1 MYRLALWLRTPRN
14 LVWTT
19 PAMAC
24 LVAVLLALA
33 AAAGNVWV
41 PGYYVPDIERS
52 TLDSLLGVIASSMLS
67 VTTFSLGI
75 MLSAFSSAANGATPR
90 ATELVLGDD
99 GTRVA
104 IASFIAAFIYAVVAQ
119 TALGLGYYGRSGRF
133 FLFVFTLVVL
143 AYLVFT
149 LVNWVRTLTQ
159 LGRLGNTLNKIET
172 AALAALEDHR
182 REPLMGA
189 ALAPAEP
196 AGQPLLAQE
205 SGYLTHIDL
214 DGLQRVAADNEAIVH
229 VRVRPGRFLLQGD
242 RLAQIEG
249 AAGDDC
255 LEIMRSAF
263 VIGRE
268 RSFDQDPR
276 FGLIVLS
283 EVAQRALS
291 PAVNDPGTA
300 IQVMSVLTR
309 LLVTLEREE
318 HSGHP
323 SEVVRPAL
331 TIPALDLQ
339 DFLHDGFDPIARD
352 GAGLLEVGIRLQK
365 NLAGLAGM
373 GSPALARAAR
383 TQADLA
389 LARAESVLMIDADRE
404 RLRRVHAAQWSGA

>member
-1 MYRLALWLRTPRN
+1 MYRLGLWLRKPRN
-14 LVWTT
+14 LVWIT
-19 PAMAC
+19 PALAC
-24 LVAVLLALA
+24 LLAVLLALA
-33 AAAGNVWV
+33 AAWGNAWV
-41 PGYYVPDIERS
+41 PAHYVPDIERS
-52 TLDSLLGVIASSMLS
+52 TLESLLGVIASSMLS

-159 LGRLGNTLNKIET
+159 LGRLGNTLAKIET
-172 AALAALEDHR
+172 AATEALSAHR
-182 REPLMGA
+182 RAPLLGA
-189 ALAPAEP
+189 AIQPAQVVGRDLRAES
-196 AGQPLLAQE
+196 

-214 DGLQRVAADNEAIVH
+214 DGLQQLASERRVTVH
-229 VRVRPGRFLLQGD
+229 VRLRPG
-242 RLAQIEG
+242 
-249 AAGDDC
+249 
-255 LEIMRSAF
+255 AF
-263 VIGRE
+263 VLRDDVLARVDGAVDDADWPAFRAAFVLGRE

-309 LLVTLEREE
+309 LLAEHGKGQSTEPAEVT
-318 HSGHP
+318 
-323 SEVVRPAL
+323 RPAL
-331 TIPALDLQ
+331 TVAPLAEVDL
-339 DFLHDGFDPIARD
+339 LRDGFDPIARD
-352 GAGLLEVGIRLQK
+352 GAGLMEVGIRLQK
-365 NLAGLAGM
+365 NLAGLARL
-373 GSPALARAAR
+373 GSPALAQAAR
-383 TQADLA
+383 EQADLA
-389 LARAESVLMIDADRE
+389 LARAEAALAIDADRA
-404 RLRRVHAAQWSGA
+404 RLRQVHRDQWSTA